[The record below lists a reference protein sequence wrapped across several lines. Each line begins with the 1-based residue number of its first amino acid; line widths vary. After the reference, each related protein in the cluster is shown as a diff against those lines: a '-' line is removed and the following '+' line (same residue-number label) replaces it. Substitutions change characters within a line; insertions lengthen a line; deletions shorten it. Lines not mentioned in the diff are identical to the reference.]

1 MRGGLRG
8 GVGAA
13 AALLV
18 GVALVASR
26 LAVAPD
32 DAMSPSLL
40 PGDVLFI
47 LPLTPKVGDVV
58 AVVDPLDPSAW
69 TLRRVETIGG
79 AIAYNAG
86 SYVREDEPQLLDMGR
101 DDAGFTVIQEGRH
114 LSRHL
119 ARRVD
124 WRMDQVGVPDDSA
137 WLGADNRDIALD
149 SRWWGPVPLSY
160 VQGVV
165 VLRFGAPGNRWR
177 GWYGRP

>member
-1 MRGGLRG
+1 MPRGLRAALG
-8 GVGAA
+8 TGAA
-13 AALLV
+13 LIV
-18 GVALVASR
+18 VVALVASHV
-26 LAVAPD
+26 AVAPD
-32 DAMSPSLL
+32 DAMAPSLL
-40 PGDVLFI
+40 SGDVLLI
-47 LPLTPKVGDVV
+47 LPLTPEIGDVV

-101 DDAGFTVIQEGRH
+101 DDAGFAVIQEGKH

-124 WRMDQVGVPDDSA
+124 WRMDSVGVPDDSA
-137 WLGADNRDIALD
+137 WLGADNRDIAVD

-165 VLRFGAPGNRWR
+165 VLRVGAPGNRWR